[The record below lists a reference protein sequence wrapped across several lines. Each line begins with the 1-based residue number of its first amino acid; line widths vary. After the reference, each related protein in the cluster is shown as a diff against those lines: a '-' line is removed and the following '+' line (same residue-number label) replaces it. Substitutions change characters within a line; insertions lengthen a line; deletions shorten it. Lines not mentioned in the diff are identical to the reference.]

1 MNNNAEIQREAII
14 EIIGTQCD
22 NCKVSHN
29 PMILKQNLILK
40 HQTDNS
46 LDHDAVLLLTEDGK
60 ELGFLPQNYSSIY
73 AAAIDSGRYTFSI
86 KIVESESDTEKPVFT
101 VKIISEPA
109 SNSEKKIESDFFC
122 LLQNIVNDYA
132 QRAKEYKTFIY
143 SETVSVDELLS
154 VLDKL
159 RLLQQLISQSN
170 DIIENSA
177 IKPNSNKLTF
187 FTKESL
193 IEHLSK
199 LKTDVGDILKKI
211 QKTYNESLDIDDD
224 AEYHRVQSDI
234 REKRKRFRKYN
245 DFLASLL
252 ETVKRYNCITKQS
265 NPFVPE
271 VSITESEKQTY
282 ETKSLSAVSEHDT
295 TESVSLIIAKSESD
309 VNASDT
315 PKFTEQAFFEWLVSD
330 GGVSESTAKQYISNI
345 HNIEK
350 LYQTLFGVRENLLGT
365 NSVDNARTMIESL
378 IVRNGY
384 IDANER
390 RHNSFGVSLAK
401 FAEFADIY
409 VEGLKHPMNKK
420 SYQPPA
426 SSAPFVVKTVNFD
439 NPNNCTYHKP
449 CSFILHKLKYVV
461 GSWRELYTKFLILLY
476 NDNIYAET
484 MKELVGKSLY
494 GHKIDFADKTILN
507 DLRRPIRVSTNFF
520 AEGNLSAIDIIKH
533 IKCLMEL
540 CSIANNS
547 MVIEY
552 DTQEKNDESAEPT
565 ETSATGYE
573 RLSIQ
578 DIHEEAVISAIVS
591 DMPKKTETL
600 NIKEPC
606 ESSPAVY
613 ATEDEKRQVQVEQI
627 SHETP
632 TIEDTSTI
640 ASFVPDTTK
649 PFVLKD
655 AVIEI
660 LSSNAPEITK
670 YRGYK
675 NGLDS
680 KNLRELIKKYYGKTI
695 NLFEISK
702 TLMLDKTFRAVG
714 KGCYIISATLQ
725 NDLKSIQTGKNNY
738 VKTSTEPITTTDTII
753 SYNEPKPA
761 ESIETRTEHVYK
773 EKPVNTNYNSVSD
786 TEQVTDAPEATLEQ
800 TLTIEPILEVIKEN
814 NRKLQYDDGFGAY
827 EVKTLLLGK
836 GFEDI
841 SEEQI
846 ENLMSECS
854 ELQQIEDGYY
864 SLIDNVSYGDTV
876 SESIVVE
883 DTSDNTDIE
892 TDDATGQQEVQNN
905 DDNRQIILRLNGD
918 IVRAYDYSD
927 ALIKVC
933 EFAINCKPFG
943 MARIAG
949 QETTLNG
956 KNVFYRKAVPVDGYN
971 KLSNGLQLAPIN
983 TVSDLQTVT
992 NFIKKYCQIDDNMIT
1007 IINQ

>member
-224 AEYHRVQSDI
+224 AEYHRIQSEMREKKKKFRIYDNLLITLIDVVNTHTNIASSSYLHALKIPNTEPENAI
-234 REKRKRFRKYN
+234 REEKNFSNVAESYVTNSISAATYKSEPENNIGSNQQLQKQTN
-245 DFLASLL
+245 AETDTSLL
-252 ETVKRYNCITKQS
+252 RS
-265 NPFVPE
+265 N
-271 VSITESEKQTY
+271 
-282 ETKSLSAVSEHDT
+282 
-295 TESVSLIIAKSESD
+295 
-309 VNASDT
+309 
-315 PKFTEQAFFEWLVSD
+315 FT
-330 GGVSESTAKQYISNI
+330 
-345 HNIEK
+345 
-350 LYQTLFGVRENLLGT
+350 
-365 NSVDNARTMIESL
+365 
-378 IVRNGY
+378 
-384 IDANER
+384 
-390 RHNSFGVSLAK
+390 
-401 FAEFADIY
+401 
-409 VEGLKHPMNKK
+409 
-420 SYQPPA
+420 
-426 SSAPFVVKTVNFD
+426 
-439 NPNNCTYHKP
+439 
-449 CSFILHKLKYVV
+449 
-461 GSWRELYTKFLILLY
+461 
-476 NDNIYAET
+476 
-484 MKELVGKSLY
+484 
-494 GHKIDFADKTILN
+494 
-507 DLRRPIRVSTNFF
+507 
-520 AEGNLSAIDIIKH
+520 IDI
-533 IKCLMEL
+533 
-540 CSIANNS
+540 
-547 MVIEY
+547 
-552 DTQEKNDESAEPT
+552 
-565 ETSATGYE
+565 
-573 RLSIQ
+573 
-578 DIHEEAVISAIVS
+578 
-591 DMPKKTETL
+591 
-600 NIKEPC
+600 
-606 ESSPAVY
+606 
-613 ATEDEKRQVQVEQI
+613 
-627 SHETP
+627 
-632 TIEDTSTI
+632 
-640 ASFVPDTTK
+640 TK
-649 PFVLKD
+649 PFNLKD
-655 AVIEI
+655 SVIAI
-660 LSSNAPEITK
+660 FTSDAPEITK

-864 SLIDNVSYGDTV
+864 SLIDNVSYGNTV